1 MCTTTLFPSS
11 RNMYSS
17 GLTPSMLRS
26 THALISSGRKTEIII
41 WNITQIIQV
50 FIIKVI
56 IDFPKQKNPTHFTT
70 FTTFSPSRLIIRNSK
85 QRNNMG
91 ALILYMNDWKV
102 KAKETFFNKRI
113 SRIGALFPYRFLS
126 MLIPC
131 DLVFN
136 DNNISSRIASAKYF
150 LCLLKFYI
158 FSVLSPFCVNLNISG
173 QEKKNHQYQ
182 LICYYMILSLTNLK
196 PLLYWRIP
204 LICWEQLL
212 MGPFL
217 ALNIPTFLDTLQFW
231 LWCLALTLELQFC
244 LHLKHP
250 SRVSYNKITVL

>member
-26 THALISSGRKTEIII
+26 THALISSERKTEIII

-70 FTTFSPSRLIIRNSK
+70 FTTFFPSRLIIRNSK

-91 ALILYMNDWKV
+91 ALILHMSDWKV
-102 KAKETFFNKRI
+102 KVKETFFNKRI

-131 DLVFN
+131 DFVFN

-158 FSVLSPFCVNLNISG
+158 FSVLSPFCVNLNFRSR
-173 QEKKNHQYQ
+173 EKKSS
-182 LICYYMILSLTNLK
+182 IPINL
-196 PLLYWRIP
+196 LLHDPVFNQFKAIT
-204 LICWEQLL
+204 LL
-212 MGPFL
+212 KNTSNLLRTTPDGAFSSFKYSNISRHTSVL
-217 ALNIPTFLDTLQFW
+217 ALMSCSDFGTAILFAFEASQ
-231 LWCLALTLELQFC
+231 
-244 LHLKHP
+244 
-250 SRVSYNKITVL
+250 

>member
-70 FTTFSPSRLIIRNSK
+70 FTTFFPSK
-85 QRNNMG
+85 QKNNMG
-91 ALILYMNDWKV
+91 PLILQMNDWKV
-102 KAKETFFNKRI
+102 KAKETFYNKRI

-131 DLVFN
+131 DFVFN
-136 DNNISSRIASAKYF
+136 DNNISSRIASAKHF

-158 FSVLSPFCVNLNISG
+158 FSVLSSFCVNLIF
-173 QEKKNHQYQ
+173 QVKRKKNHQYQ
-182 LICYYMILSLTNLK
+182 LICYYMILSLTNLLIK

-212 MGPFL
+212 MGLFL

-250 SRVSYNKITVL
+250 SRVSYNKISVL